1 VKKTLVKLKWL
12 LSQSKSVVFHLFI
25 IIILGSIVSIVNVY
39 RALVTK
45 NFIDSATLGEKQLI
59 IKWIIIFAVIICVEI
74 IIRVLISILSTYC
87 SGKISNN
94 LQKKLYAHITYSEW
108 MEHSK
113 YHSVGLLTRITSDVP
128 TVTNLLVNTLPNLIS
143 FSVMIITAFVA
154 LLYLEPTMA
163 ILSIIIFPVCA
174 LIGKFYGQNQ
184 KKIYIDIEEQEVKYR
199 TFIQES
205 IQNSIIVKSF
215 CQEERNISLLNHLQL
230 GKLKLLLKRSYI
242 NAISNTFIEI
252 GAWASYFLVF
262 AWGAFTLSKG
272 LNAFGTLT
280 ALLQLFGNIQGPFL
294 GFAQS
299 LPQIINSI
307 GASERLMEIEKLAL
321 ENKSINSQYDE
332 NYPIGINLKNVCFNY
347 KENSPV
353 LKNISFEI
361 NPGDIVALVGPSG
374 EGKTTLVRLLLSLIH
389 PVSGEIFITQNNEK
403 LNINRNFRNFIS
415 YVPQGNTLFSGTIK
429 DNLLY
434 GNSEATSIEIQEA
447 AKLASAWEFIDNLD
461 DKLSTIIGEKGIG
474 LSEGQAQRLAIARA
488 YLRNKP
494 ILILDEATSALDLQ
508 TEIKVLESIKDLSRK
523 PICLIITHR
532 PSALAICSKILELE
546 NGHISVHDKTQ
557 IPEIAIENSEKLA

>member
-12 LSQSKSVVFHLFI
+12 LSQSKPVIFYLLI
-25 IIILGSIVSIVNVY
+25 IIVFGSIVSIINVY
-39 RALVTK
+39 RALVSK
-45 NFIDSATLGEKQLI
+45 SLIDSATLGKKELI
-59 IKWIIIFAVIICVEI
+59 IKWIIILGVIICIEI
-74 IIRVLISILSTYC
+74 ILRTLISILSTYC
-87 SGKISNN
+87 SGRISNN
-94 LQKKLYAHITYSEW
+94 LQKKLYAHITYCEW
-108 MEHSK
+108 MEQSK
-113 YHSVGLLTRITSDVP
+113 HHSVGLLTRITSDVP
-128 TVTNLLVNTLPNLIS
+128 TVTKLLVDILPNLIS
-143 FSVMIITAFVA
+143 FSVMLITAFVT

-174 LIGKFYGQNQ
+174 LISKFYGQKQ

-205 IQNSIIVKSF
+205 IQNTMIVKAF
-215 CQEERNISLLNHLQL
+215 CQEERSISMLNHIQL
-230 GKLKLLLKRSYI
+230 DKLKLLLKRSYI

-262 AWGAFTLSKG
+262 AWGAFTLSTG
-272 LNAFGTLT
+272 VNAFGTLT
-280 ALLQLFGNIQGPFL
+280 ALLQLFGNIQGPLF

-307 GASERLMEIEKLAL
+307 GATERLIEIEKLTL
-321 ENKSINSQYDE
+321 ENKSINSQFDE
-332 NYPIGINLKNVCFNY
+332 NHPVGMKFKNVCFNY

-353 LKNISFEI
+353 LKNVSFQI

-389 PVSGEIFITQNNEK
+389 PVTGEILITQNNK
-403 LNINRNFRNFIS
+403 NLNINRDFRTLIS

-447 AKLASAWEFIDNLD
+447 TNLASAWEFIDNLD

-474 LSEGQAQRLAIARA
+474 LSEGQAQRIAIARA
-488 YLRNKP
+488 FLRNKP
-494 ILILDEATSALDLQ
+494 ILILDEATSALDLE
-508 TEIKVLESIKDLSRK
+508 TEVKVLESIKTLRSK
-523 PICLIITHR
+523 SICLIITHR
-532 PSALAICSKILELE
+532 PSALGICSKILKLE
-546 NGHISVHDKTQ
+546 NGNISVYDKTN
-557 IPEIAIENSEKLA
+557 ITEIAM